1 MKFKFT
7 LGISNLGLIH
17 GDIKPE
23 NILFKY
29 ENDDV
34 SIALTDFEF
43 SGGRRGGTPLYISPE
58 GMSTIK
64 NNLKLKRPNLALK
77 YLCLY

>member
-7 LGISNLGLIH
+7 LGISSLGLIH

-29 ENDDV
+29 ENAEV

-58 GMSTIK
+58 GMSNIW
-64 NNLKLKRPNLALK
+64 NNLKLKN
-77 YLCLY
+77 